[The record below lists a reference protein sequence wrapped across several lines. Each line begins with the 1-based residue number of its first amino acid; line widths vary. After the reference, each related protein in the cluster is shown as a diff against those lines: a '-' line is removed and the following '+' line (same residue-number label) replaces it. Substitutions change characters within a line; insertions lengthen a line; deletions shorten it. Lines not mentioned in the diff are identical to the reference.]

1 MTPTLSALQF
11 HADLPHETVLNIP
24 LSLPHV
30 PSTSDGAACGAYE
43 DDPVPLRVHDCSID
57 LQILCDQRG
66 VLCICHHYLY
76 KVPPGIII

>member
-1 MTPTLSALQF
+1 MFVQ
-11 HADLPHETVLNIP
+11 LNIP

-30 PSTSDGAACGAYE
+30 ASSSEGAACGAYE

-76 KVPPGIII
+76 KVHYTWQAMQTKPVTLRQSK